1 LLKNARY
8 APAKLLVASPP
19 LATGNTPVTVPD
31 VVFTAPVAIF
41 ADVIAES
48 AIFPAVTVRP
58 AISAESMLVDVNE
71 ALVRFFKL

>member
-19 LATGNTPVTVPD
+19 LATGNTPVTVPA

-41 ADVIAES
+41 AAITAES
-48 AIFPAVTVRP
+48 AILAAVTVSP
-58 AISAESMLVDVNE
+58 AISGESMLADTNE